1 MVNSLVGQRNLL
13 SALCPLVVV
22 VVGSMSSVE
31 DFLDHIP
38 SEDFPNSTHFLD
50 SVVFLDLHSLSSEE
64 RETSGSKSSDPEGVE
79 GLVVKGG
86 SLGDESFPD
95 HLFVVSVGY
104 RRC

>member
-1 MVNSLVGQRNLL
+1 MVDL
-13 SALCPLVVV
+13 
-22 VVGSMSSVE
+22 SSVE

-38 SEDFPNSTHFLD
+38 LEDFLD
-50 SVVFLDLHSLSSEE
+50 SEVPLILDLVFPDPHSLSSKE
-64 RETSGSKSSDPEGVE
+64 RETSGSKLSGPEGVE
-79 GLVVKGG
+79 EGFSVVVVVKGG